1 MSFLLKPYGVT
12 VYGYSEVS
20 YEAASPAKARA
31 KAWRDFT
38 SAYDCCFRDFLSR
51 STVRR
56 IPDPP
61 RFGEKVLVSGEVAYL
76 CLPSHNQYTRF
87 AREDSEGV
95 FYSHP
100 AHVRP
105 WPQAVPA

>member
-1 MSFLLKPYGVT
+1 MSFLLKPYAVA
-12 VYGYSEVS
+12 VYGYNEVQ

-38 SAYDCCFRDFLSR
+38 SAHDCSFHDFLIR

-100 AHVRP
+100 ADVRP
-105 WPQAVPA
+105 IGEVVPA